1 MNQKKSKILKLVALA
16 KGLEGRPYKY
26 GATMKDAPMFFD
38 CSLFTQYLFKE
49 IGITLPRTAIEQAM
63 IGKKVL
69 LKKIKEGDLIFM
81 KGEIGRYN
89 KYFPAGIGHTGIY
102 VGKRKVIHAERKRI
116 SGKYE
121 NIYNPKLIKEFGK
134 VVIEDLS
141 KFLKRKKPLVV
152 IKRYI

>member
-1 MNQKKSKILKLVALA
+1 MNQKESKILKLVALA
-16 KGLEGRPYKY
+16 KSLKGRPYKY
-26 GATMKDAPMFFD
+26 GATMKDAPRFFD

-49 IGITLPRTAIEQAM
+49 IGVALPRTAIEQAM

-69 LKKIKEGDLIFM
+69 LNKIKEGDLIFM

-102 VGKRKVIHAERKRI
+102 IGKHKVVHADRKRI

-121 NIYNPKLIKEFGK
+121 NIYNSKLIKEFGK
-134 VVIEDLS
+134 VVIEDLEV
-141 KFLKRKKPLVV
+141 FLKKKKELIV

>member
-1 MNQKKSKILKLVALA
+1 MNQKESKILKLVALA
-16 KGLEGRPYKY
+16 QSLKGRPYKY
-26 GATMKDAPMFFD
+26 GATMKDAPRFFD
-38 CSLFTQYLFKE
+38 CSLFTQYIFKE

-89 KYFPAGIGHTGIY
+89 KYFPVGIGHTGVY
-102 VGKRKVIHAERKRI
+102 VGGNKVIHADRKRI

-121 NIYNPKLIKEFGK
+121 DIYNSKLIKEFGK
-134 VVIEDLS
+134 VVIDDLGT
-141 KFLKRKKPLVV
+141 FLKKKKELAV